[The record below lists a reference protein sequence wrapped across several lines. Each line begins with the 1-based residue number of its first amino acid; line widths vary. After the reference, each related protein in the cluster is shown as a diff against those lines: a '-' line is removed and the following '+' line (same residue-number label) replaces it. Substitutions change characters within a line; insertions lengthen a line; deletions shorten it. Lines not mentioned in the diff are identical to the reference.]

1 MRFIKDDG
9 GRADAGYVGTAGDC
23 VTRSIAIATEIPYAE
38 VYDALAEGML
48 NSRGRHRTR
57 GRRSARSGVFRN
69 VYEPY
74 LQSHGWIWTPTMQIG
89 QGCTVHL
96 REDELPGGR
105 LVVAVSKHVTAVID
119 GVIHDMHNPSRDGTR
134 CVYGVYSKEPWLQ

>member
-1 MRFIKDDG
+1 MKFVQDDG

-23 VTRSIAIATEIPYAE
+23 VTRSIAIATGVPYGD
-38 VYDALAEGML
+38 VYEALALGMKL
-48 NSRGRHRTR
+48 SRGKHRTR
-57 GRRSARSGVFRN
+57 GVRSARSGVFRN

-74 LQSHGWIWTPTMQIG
+74 LIDLGWVWTPTMQIG

-119 GVIHDMHNPSRDGTR
+119 GVIHDMHNPSRDGSR
-134 CVYGVYSKEPWLQ
+134 CVYGYYQKG